1 MRFNTARTLFLIFIL
16 LNLHNIAC
24 SQLSEAERAKRWSFH
39 FEELKI
45 QTLQQRL
52 SSQYQPSKLAFTN
65 VNLITM
71 RDDQIIP
78 DQAVLVENGKILEI
92 GDTKKISVPFGFQK
106 IDCSGA
112 YMMPGLVDMHVHNLV
127 SSSQHLLNLANGVT
141 TVRDMDGFPWMLKVR
156 EQIKQNKLL
165 APNMYMTGQIV
176 NRSPMDWYAKVIK
189 SPDEG
194 RTVVRQQKI
203 DGYDFI
209 KVHNNLPLEIYSAI
223 LDEAHKQNI
232 EVVGHIPHE
241 ITIHQAKEFG
251 QKTFEHFKGYILD
264 SNLSLTKEDYVQ
276 ESKDLKSWNCPTFY
290 NYRQNL
296 RGDEARKLINESVEM
311 NYASWRDKKDWLEI
325 AKENPNSNLALQQ
338 NVLPLSIKIFKDLL
352 PIYDRWLAGT
362 DSGGGNAFM
371 VPGFALHDE
380 LRIMNENGL
389 TPFQTLK
396 SATVNASLAMNRD
409 KEFGTI
415 EVGKRADLLILKS
428 NPLQKISHLENIDA
442 VILRGIYLSRK
453 DLNQILAEIQ
463 KIYNP
468 AADQRVIAIPSKD
481 QIESF
486 LKDFHS
492 LQSRSFIFRD
502 QDIEELQGLLKQE
515 HTLSLTRMFYR

>member
-24 SQLSEAERAKRWSFH
+24 SQQSQSERAKRWSFH

-52 SSQYQPSKLAFTN
+52 SNEYQSSKLAFIN

-71 RDDQIIP
+71 RDDQI
-78 DQAVLVENGKILEI
+78 
-92 GDTKKISVPFGFQK
+92 
-106 IDCSGA
+106 
-112 YMMPGLVDMHVHNLV
+112 
-127 SSSQHLLNLANGVT
+127 
-141 TVRDMDGFPWMLKVR
+141 
-156 EQIKQNKLL
+156 
-165 APNMYMTGQIV
+165 
-176 NRSPMDWYAKVIK
+176 
-189 SPDEG
+189 
-194 RTVVRQQKI
+194 
-203 DGYDFI
+203 
-209 KVHNNLPLEIYSAI
+209 
-223 LDEAHKQNI
+223 
-232 EVVGHIPHE
+232 
-241 ITIHQAKEFG
+241 
-251 QKTFEHFKGYILD
+251 
-264 SNLSLTKEDYVQ
+264 
-276 ESKDLKSWNCPTFY
+276 
-290 NYRQNL
+290 
-296 RGDEARKLINESVEM
+296 
-311 NYASWRDKKDWLEI
+311 
-325 AKENPNSNLALQQ
+325 
-338 NVLPLSIKIFKDLL
+338 
-352 PIYDRWLAGT
+352 T

-515 HTLSLTRMFYR
+515 HNLSLTRMFYR